1 MALKDAKSDYI
12 IKVAKDLFLEKGIN
26 SVTIKDVATKAEMG
40 EVTIYR
46 YFSKKE
52 NLVVQAAIALEKE
65 VFSKY
70 FSVDHNLS
78 GYVQIERFY
87 NSFLDVFNNMKNY
100 FRFVHDFDSLIVANH
115 LRVEEYEKNI
125 YNYYQVFMKAYNKGL
140 EDGSV
145 RKLNEPNLFY
155 MATSHSILSLCV
167 KMASDDVLVQDHNN
181 DKTKEICVLILI
193 IMNSLIPQK

>member
-26 SVTIKDVATKAEMG
+26 SVTIKDVALKAEMG

-87 NSFLDVFNNMKNY
+87 NSFLDVFNNMRNY

-125 YNYYQVFMKAYNKGL
+125 YNYYQAFMEAYNKGL

-167 KMASDDVLVQDHNN
+167 KMSSDDVLVQDHNN

>member
-26 SVTIKDVATKAEMG
+26 NVTIKDVALKAEMG

-87 NSFLDVFNNMKNY
+87 NSFLDVFNNMRNY

-125 YNYYQVFMKAYNKGL
+125 YNYYQVFMEAYNKGL

-167 KMASDDVLVQDHNN
+167 KMASDDVLVQDHNI

>member
-12 IKVAKDLFLEKGIN
+12 INVAKDLFLEKGIN
-26 SVTIKDVATKAEMG
+26 NVTIKDVALKAEMG

-52 NLVVQAAIALEKE
+52 NLVVQAAIALEQE

-100 FRFVHDFDSLIVANH
+100 FRFVHDFDSLVVSNH
-115 LRVEEYEKNI
+115 LKVEEYEKNI
-125 YNYYQVFMKAYNKGL
+125 YNYYQVFMEAYNKGL

>member
-26 SVTIKDVATKAEMG
+26 SVTIKDVALKAEMG

-52 NLVVQAAIALEKE
+52 NLVVQAAIALEQE

-100 FRFVHDFDSLIVANH
+100 FRFVHDFDSLVVSNH
-115 LRVEEYEKNI
+115 LKVEEYEKNI
-125 YNYYQVFMKAYNKGL
+125 YNYYQVFMEAYNKGL

-145 RKLNEPNLFY
+145 KKLVDPNLFY

>member
-26 SVTIKDVATKAEMG
+26 SVTIKDVALKAEMG

-100 FRFVHDFDSLIVANH
+100 FRFVHDFDSLVVSNH
-115 LRVEEYEKNI
+115 LKVEEYEKNI
-125 YNYYQVFMKAYNKGL
+125 YNYYQVFMEAYNKGL